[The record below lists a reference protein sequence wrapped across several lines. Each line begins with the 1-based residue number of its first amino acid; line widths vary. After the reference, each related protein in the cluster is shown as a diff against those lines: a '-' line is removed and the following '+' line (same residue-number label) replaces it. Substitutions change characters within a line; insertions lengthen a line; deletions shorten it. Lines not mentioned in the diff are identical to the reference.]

1 MTTRSQPNLP
11 PMLPAT
17 ACVEMDFFRDYVGE
31 GREYSGHN
39 GECTNCGVTFR
50 ESDDS
55 DLATAHWM
63 HRRAVARAIW
73 ERDEPADVRKF
84 ATLMD
89 PDDPMDATVHAR
101 NLLAAGPKPTSKVD
115 ELWTAVAALIAAPDD
130 TQWWPVE
137 PYVDPPNDGEAVEVP
152 LVKADRL
159 REVLNR
165 FEDAR

>member
-1 MTTRSQPNLP
+1 MTTRSEPNLP
-11 PMLPAT
+11 ATLPDEPCDAS
-17 ACVEMDFFRDYVGE
+17 DLSRDYVGD
-31 GREYSGHN
+31 GREYSGHK
-39 GECTNCGVTFR
+39 GECYRCGVTFD

-63 HRRAVARAIW
+63 HRRAVRRAIW
-73 ERDEPADVRKF
+73 ERDEPADVREL
-84 ATLMD
+84 AQVMD

-101 NLLAAGPKPTSKVD
+101 NLLASQEQKTNA
-115 ELWTAVAALIAAPDD
+115 LWTAVAALVAEPDD

-137 PYVDPPNDGEAVEVP
+137 PYVDPPNDGEAVEVQ
-152 LVKADRL
+152 LIKADRL